1 MIPLGFFCGNVLN
14 LQRHGRQKRQYSDRT
29 SSSADDGQTRT
40 ANAAP
45 VRRQEDDGD
54 DVSAGRSTEALRH
67 AAVHRQRRHSDLPV
81 DGRHRAHGRRHQ
93 DAGAQVQSINQSI
106 NQHFIDITTVH
117 S

>member
-14 LQRHGRQKRQYSDRT
+14 LQRHGRQKRQYSDRS
-29 SSSADDGQTRT
+29 SSSADDGQKRT

-45 VRRQEDDGD
+45 VRRQEDDVG
-54 DVSAGRSTEALRH
+54 AGRSTEALRH
-67 AAVHRQRRHSDLPV
+67 AAVHRQRRHGDLLV

-106 NQHFIDITTVH
+106 NHHFIDITTVH